1 MNRTALPP
9 KQEKRLLEFS
19 KKVGRGINRFDMIRD
34 GDKVLLGISGGKDS
48 LCLALALALR
58 LFRVPITYTLSAVFI
73 EWKEFPVD
81 PKQKNALQAFFS
93 QLNLPL
99 KIVRAQMFPPSFCNK
114 FNCYLCARNKK
125 RILFNEA
132 RAQGMGKI
140 ALGHHLDDFVET
152 TLMNMF
158 FQGEFST
165 MMPVQS
171 FFKGALQIIRPL
183 CEVTEKEIER
193 IVRIVDPPVIS
204 INCPNKERNLRV
216 LMKEM
221 IRKLSRVN
229 KRVRENIYNLP
240 WRINEKYLP
249 VGLNHEYKYRSM
261 NLKK

>member
-1 MNRTALPP
+1 MSMTPLPP
-9 KQEKRLLEFS
+9 KQEKKLLAFS

-48 LCLALALALR
+48 LCLAMALARR

-73 EWKEFPVD
+73 EWREFPVAAERI
-81 PKQKNALQAFFS
+81 NALQAFFS
-93 QLNLPL
+93 QLHVPL
-99 KIVRAQMFPPSFCNK
+99 KIVRAQMFPPSFRNK

-132 RAQGMGKI
+132 REQGIHKI

-165 MMPVQS
+165 MMPVQP
-171 FFKGALQIIRPL
+171 FFGGAVRIIRPL
-183 CEVTEKEIER
+183 CEVTEREIER
-193 IVRIVDPPVIS
+193 VSRIVNPPVIS
-204 INCPNKERNLRV
+204 INCPNKETNLRA
-216 LMKEM
+216 LMKDM
-221 IRKLSRVN
+221 VRKLSRVN
-229 KRVRENIYNLP
+229 KKVRENIYNLP

-249 VGLNHEYKYRSM
+249 VGLNHESK
-261 NLKK
+261 